1 MTPLYFSSLSLLR
14 TALHYLNAWNRL
26 APETLSCS
34 RQFFFFIDRYYRG
47 EDLPTAGSQKSTEQ
61 LCGGRRGGCWKA
73 FLSWR
78 VKRPLSFEWGHNQR
92 HSWQVSTCA
101 FYVLKMVLSS
111 TILQNVSAE
120 VFQDPPV
127 ANAMCAISKN
137 NWQSK
142 MNCCG
147 NSLETTKWL

>member
-1 MTPLYFSSLSLLR
+1 MFWTIFFS
-14 TALHYLNAWNRL
+14 
-26 APETLSCS
+26 
-34 RQFFFFIDRYYRG
+34 FVDRYYRG

-61 LCGGRRGGCWKA
+61 LCGGWRGGCWKA

-111 TILQNVSAE
+111 TILQNVWAE
-120 VFQDPPV
+120 VFQDHQWQMQCVQYQRTIDNPRWTV
-127 ANAMCAISKN
+127 AATVYKLLNGCRLMQSCTFLVSKPEIPTPIALSTRR
-137 NWQSK
+137 SK
-142 MNCCG
+142 
-147 NSLETTKWL
+147 S